1 MPVEARPL
9 RDARGCLT
17 PAGLQAFRDA
27 PPGRAPEAL
36 AAHVASC
43 SRCQDR
49 VLAAD
54 PGLADRTA
62 RREAPPLWRT
72 FALFGVGLILALA
85 VFAWASRL
93 IGG

>member
-1 MPVEARPL
+1 MPFEARAL

-17 PAGLQAFRDA
+17 PAGLVAFREA
-27 PPGRAPEAL
+27 PPGRAPAEL

-43 SRCQDR
+43 ARCQDR

-62 RREAPPLWRT
+62 RRHAPPLWRVFT
-72 FALFGVGLILALA
+72 LFGLGLILAVLI
-85 VFAWASRL
+85 FAWASRL